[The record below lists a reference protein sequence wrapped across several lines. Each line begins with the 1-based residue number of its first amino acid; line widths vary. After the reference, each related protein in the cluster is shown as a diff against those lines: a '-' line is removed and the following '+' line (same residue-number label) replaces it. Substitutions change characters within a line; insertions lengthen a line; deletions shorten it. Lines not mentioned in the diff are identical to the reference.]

1 MQRRKSALELT
12 FMTDFLIFQ
21 HQRELAIMIAK
32 QSNFL
37 VMPCQYRFEA
47 LLSIAN

>member
-32 QSNFL
+32 QSNF
-37 VMPCQYRFEA
+37 PCQYRFEA